1 MLTFTYHSDSVRQVE
16 FSPDGNILYTS
27 SKDGSIGVI
36 SNGKLEGRL
45 MKAHPAPINSLI
57 HIENSVILGS
67 GDDDGLIKIWDLR
80 QSVSG
85 AKEQGCVMKFNEHEG
100 SIMDLKVNDEGNML
114 LVASNDGHLGVFDL
128 RMNKLYAMS
137 DNFEEDLNA
146 LVIAKY

>member
-1 MLTFTYHSDSVRQVE
+1 
-16 FSPDGNILYTS
+16 
-27 SKDGSIGVI
+27 
-36 SNGKLEGRL
+36 